1 MKFMP
6 TKNIRGH
13 YTFQSKNLF
22 SPKELCTYLLMEK
35 DVEEAPAAGVLRDPT
50 GSKV

>member
-22 SPKELCTYLLMEK
+22 SPKELCSYLLMEK
-35 DVEEAPAAGVLRDPT
+35 DVEEAPAAGVLKDPT